1 MKKIEAKFARL
12 RESYVKKTDAF
23 VFAVL
28 FTCVYRKKVACYT
41 FYLS

>member
-23 VFAVL
+23 VFAVYL
-28 FTCVYRKKVACYT
+28 DASIEKK
-41 FYLS
+41 